1 MHLQDSPIKQ
11 DILIR
16 ILALRESDVREGAG
30 LFSGYKRSAE
40 ETVEH
45 FKTLCGDQST
55 KWRLT
60 ELQDFCRTRRLGFH
74 GANGKKLSVS
84 KLLLRILTQL
94 QLEAQKGRPT
104 HIHCPRKSQL
114 ASQKRRLALA
124 RAGILNEH
132 NCTRLVKVEV
142 PPKLDSRWRYV
153 LPVSLIDSS

>member
-11 DILIR
+11 ELLIR

-30 LFSGYKRSAE
+30 MFSDYKRSAK

-45 FKTLCGDQST
+45 FKKLCGDQST

-74 GANGKKLSVS
+74 AADGKKLSVS
-84 KLLLRILTQL
+84 KLLPRILTQL

-114 ASQKRRLALA
+114 ASQKRRTALV
-124 RAGILNEH
+124 RAGILNMH
-132 NCTRLVKVEV
+132 NCMRLVKVVV
-142 PPKLDSRWRYV
+142 PEKLDSRWRCALYA
-153 LPVSLIDSS
+153 L